1 MNSFAHSRMAWVV
14 WGIGVFAYAVAV
26 MHRGA
31 LGVAGLEAAAH
42 FGTTAGVVSTFVVL
56 QLAVYAVAQVP
67 VGAMLDR
74 FGSRAVIT
82 TGSLITGVAQVLL
95 AVVDDLPLAYVARVL
110 LGIGDAC
117 IFNSVLRLLPR
128 WFTPR
133 AVPVLSQ
140 VTGMAGAVGQIAA
153 VGLVLPLI
161 QHLGWTQG
169 LLVATISSAL
179 AASMALLG
187 IRNAPPGQEASTVA
201 DSWREMPRQVAG
213 VLKHPATQL
222 GFWIHFT
229 CGFTY
234 NTFVFMWGMPYLV
247 ISQGLTQPLA
257 GVLFTL
263 LSVAGMVAGPIIG
276 TLTARHPLRR
286 STLALLVV
294 GALVVTWTAVLLW
307 PGRAPLALLVLLV
320 LVIAVGG
327 PGTGIGFDFPRTSL
341 PYTRLGAANGVVI
354 AGSFTGSTVL
364 ILLMGVFLDLISG
377 GRGSYTA
384 DELGLAW
391 TLQAPFFIVGVAGI
405 LTTRSALRRRMADD
419 GVIVPTWREVAE
431 RIRRSRS

>member
-133 AVPVLSQ
+133 AGPVLSQ

-247 ISQGLTQPLA
+247 IAQGLTQPLA

-263 LSVAGMVAGPIIG
+263 LSLAGMIAGPIIG

-405 LTTRSALRRRMADD
+405 LTTRNALRRRMADD

>member
-74 FGSRAVIT
+74 FGSRAIIT

-95 AVVDDLPLAYVARVL
+95 AVVDDLPLAYLARIL

-169 LLVATISSAL
+169 LLVATISSAI

-187 IRNAPPGQEASTVA
+187 IRDAPPGQEASTVA

-247 ISQGLTQPLA
+247 ISQGLTQPVA

-341 PYTRLGAANGVVI
+341 PHTRLGAANGVVI

-384 DELGLAW
+384 DELRLAW

-405 LTTRSALRRRMADD
+405 LTTRNALRRRMADD
-419 GVIVPTWREVAE
+419 GVIVPTWREVAD

>member
-95 AVVDDLPLAYVARVL
+95 AVVDDLPLAYFARVL

-187 IRNAPPGQEASTVA
+187 IRNAPPGQESSTVA

-384 DELGLAW
+384 DELRLAW

-405 LTTRSALRRRMADD
+405 LTTRNALRRRMADD
-419 GVIVPTWREVAE
+419 GVIVPTWREVAD
-431 RIRRSRS
+431 RIRRYRS

>member
-247 ISQGLTQPLA
+247 IAQGLTQPLA

-263 LSVAGMVAGPIIG
+263 LSLAGMIAGPIIG

-405 LTTRSALRRRMADD
+405 LTTRNALRRRMADD